1 MPRLLIPFL
10 LLLIPTQVFAEARIP
25 AFILQVPPSVSD
37 IFIADTSA
45 AALLRFA
52 HEQDAI
58 RLADSSYMSI
68 GQKGAGK
75 ERAWDR
81 RSPLGIYFVVDRLDT
96 ARLHEK
102 YGVMA
107 FPLDYPNVRDRQLER
122 TGDGIWVHGVQPGNS
137 RRPALDTDGCLA
149 LPNDKLTA
157 LENNFVPLRTPVIIA
172 REMRWQDKQTR
183 DRLRDELRAAVNEW
197 FEAYALADEQRYF
210 SLYADDFSY
219 RGLTASEW
227 RAYRRYG
234 MRQRGKLDAAI
245 DELLLLADPEE
256 EGLFL
261 SRFHQVVTDGDDV
274 RTTTRRLYWRRNEA
288 GQLEIIAEDNG

>member
-1 MPRLLIPFL
+1 MLLIS
-10 LLLIPTQVFAEARIP
+10 TQASAEARIP
-25 AFILQVPPSVSD
+25 AFILQVPPSVPD
-37 IFIADTSA
+37 IFIADTSDA
-45 AALLRFA
+45 TLLRFT
-52 HEQDAI
+52 HEQGVI
-58 RLADSSYMSI
+58 SLADTSYMSI

-75 ERAWDR
+75 KRAWDR

-96 ARLHEK
+96 SRLHEK

-137 RRPALDTDGCLA
+137 RRPAFDTDGCLA
-149 LPNDKLTA
+149 LPNENLTA
-157 LENNFVPLRTPVIIA
+157 LESNFVPLRTPVIIA
-172 REMRWQDKQTR
+172 REMRWQDEATR
-183 DRLRDELRAAVNEW
+183 DRLRDELRAAVNNW
-197 FEAYALADEQRYF
+197 FEAYASADEDRYF
-210 SLYADDFSY
+210 SLYAHDFSY
-219 RGLTASEW
+219 RGLTAGEW
-227 RAYRRYG
+227 RQYRRYG

-261 SRFHQVVTDGDDV
+261 SRFHQVVTDGDNV